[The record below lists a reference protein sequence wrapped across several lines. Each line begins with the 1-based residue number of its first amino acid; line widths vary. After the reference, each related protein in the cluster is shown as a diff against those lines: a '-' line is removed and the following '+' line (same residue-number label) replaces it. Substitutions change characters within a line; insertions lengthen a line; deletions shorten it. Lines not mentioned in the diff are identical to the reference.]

1 MVSSSA
7 LPASDTKDSCSLL
20 AFSITPIVSGRAED
34 KQKRSLYNRGTG
46 LCVIIYSK
54 YCPYGCHRW
63 SVLLQKK
70 QMCEKNIWAIQFFFF
85 IRCHLSCSLKLNV
98 TIIPQ
103 MPQLGWKKN
112 TKMAKT
118 EHKKH
123 LFPKD
128 FLSMYELFYCHI
140 THWSRNTT
148 HGFWNAFGN
157 DFLFSLSLWTE
168 YVCFVAVCQR
178 NKTFDNIHLE
188 FSPFGRKEPRIKPPT
203 LKLRGRPPCWAAPLP
218 TIITSDSTVK

>member
-1 MVSSSA
+1 MEILWGNSPSKLLLPGVFSYRADWGRFSFMQVLNRPRLAQVFVYSLAGPRDQRDKHCVAMVSSSA

-103 MPQLGWKKN
+103 MPQLG
-112 TKMAKT
+112 
-118 EHKKH
+118 
-123 LFPKD
+123 
-128 FLSMYELFYCHI
+128 
-140 THWSRNTT
+140 
-148 HGFWNAFGN
+148 
-157 DFLFSLSLWTE
+157 
-168 YVCFVAVCQR
+168 
-178 NKTFDNIHLE
+178 
-188 FSPFGRKEPRIKPPT
+188 
-203 LKLRGRPPCWAAPLP
+203 
-218 TIITSDSTVK
+218 